1 MPDSPRSTTVFPES
15 NAQGAKRS
23 FDFDDGP
30 DLGQPAARHT
40 AIDVRGRVTDLGRLP
55 GGGEQEVTGLVH

>member
-1 MPDSPRSTTVFPES
+1 MPDAPRSTTNIAES
-15 NAQGAKRS
+15 NSRGAKRG

-30 DLGQPAARHT
+30 ALGQPAARHT
-40 AIDVRGRVTDLGRLP
+40 ATDVRGRVTALGPLL